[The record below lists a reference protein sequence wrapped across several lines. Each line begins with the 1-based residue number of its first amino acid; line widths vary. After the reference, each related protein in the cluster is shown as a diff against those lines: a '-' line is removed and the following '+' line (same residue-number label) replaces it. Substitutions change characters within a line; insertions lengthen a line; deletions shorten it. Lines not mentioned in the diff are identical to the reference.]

1 MRTIPSYISERLKKN
16 IQTRANKSAPSASLW
31 VGRPTTVMVDD
42 TFLERQTV
50 ISANVE
56 DVSIAVCHPRVNS
69 GNTRIYMAYI
79 SEGVAKVVTAAHK
92 YKMSEHIWKDTG
104 FSEEATAVS
113 IAYDGTMPKAVV
125 GGVEFVTEQT
135 PWVFWVAGGALYGQK
150 LGGET
155 VLLSETNCTDVS
167 AIRAMWS
174 SAGGFDF
181 GLVVFFLLSGKL
193 YYRQLIGGVWMDAEV
208 VSFGPSVTW
217 NEIAAFRTWDYRI
230 GVQAKATDG
239 HIYEM
244 FTQFMGVGKQNTEH
258 IELKNVSADADLIGI
273 TYRNGCADA
282 EHVEVSN
289 ISAGAPYG
297 GLYST
302 DVPVLVSARNVE
314 APDGNWGK
322 IVVVEFSNYL
332 VADQVATN
340 YLNFGLVDSRGTE
353 YKPIAAVLAAD
364 GKTVTLTFENFN
376 AAYDVCEIR
385 YVPGTVYSMATVMV
399 EATSIQFVPENLDTP
414 DVPAPEVESMWN
426 E

>member
-1 MRTIPSYISERLKKN
+1 MRTIPSYISERLNRN

-31 VGRPTTVMVDD
+31 VGRPTTVMTDD

-50 ISANVE
+50 LPANAK

-79 SEGVAKVVTAAHK
+79 SDGVARVVSAAHK
-92 YKMSEHIWKDTG
+92 YKMSEHIWKDSG
-104 FSEEATAVS
+104 FSEAATAVS
-113 IAYDGTMPKAVV
+113 IAYDGTMPKAIV
-125 GGVEFVTEQT
+125 GDVEFVTEQT
-135 PWVFWVAGGALYGQK
+135 PWVFWVNGGALYGQK

-193 YYRQLIGGVWMDAEV
+193 YYRQLINGMWMDAEL
-208 VSFGPSVTW
+208 VSFGPNVTW
-217 NEIAAFRTWDYRI
+217 SEIAAFRTWDYRI
-230 GVQAKATDG
+230 GVQAKTTVG
-239 HIYEM
+239 KIYEM

-258 IELKNVSADADLIGI
+258 IEVKDLRADAALRDIA
-273 TYRNGCADA
+273 YHDSSKV
-282 EHVEVSN
+282 EHVELRD
-289 ISAGAPYG
+289 ISAGAPFG

-302 DVPVLVSARNVE
+302 DIPVIVSARNIE
-314 APDGNWGK
+314 ADDGDWGK
-322 IVVVEFSNYL
+322 IMVIEFSNYL
-332 VADQVATN
+332 VTDQVAVN
-340 YLNFGLVDSRGTE
+340 YLSFSLVDSRGTE
-353 YKPIAAVLAAD
+353 YKPKSATLAAD
-364 GKTVTLTFENFN
+364 AKTVTLVFENFN

-385 YVPGTVYSMATVMV
+385 YTPGNVYSLATVLV
-399 EATSIQFVPENLDTP
+399 EATSIQFIPENLDAP
-414 DVPAPEVESMWN
+414 NIPVPEVESMWN